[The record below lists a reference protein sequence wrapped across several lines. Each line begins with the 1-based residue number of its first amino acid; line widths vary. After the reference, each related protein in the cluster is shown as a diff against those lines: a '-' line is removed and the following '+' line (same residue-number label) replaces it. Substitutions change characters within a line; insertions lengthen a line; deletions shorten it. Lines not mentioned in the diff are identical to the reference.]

1 MKNLSVTIFFM
12 LCFALVACQE
22 QVLGSLKVNII
33 GLPSGINASIKVNDQ
48 AEIFTSGKIFKLP
61 VGLHTITA
69 DKVVDGDTTFTPT
82 VTGSPAQVTEKTTT
96 IVTVDYKS
104 LQQGIPAKNP
114 SGITVELNSLI
125 YKDQSEVSLVLDFH
139 SVSIP
144 EKNYGVV
151 LSASISKDVEYV
163 ELKAF
168 GGSRFG
174 SAKTIPVQ
182 RNDGQ
187 VKPGDDKLSL
197 SPNET
202 FYALYFVD
210 KSQVAL
216 ANVEESITADFGIM
230 ERLEASA
237 SAPVRVE
244 PSLLGAS
251 LDETNPPAGAK
262 AVGTLLRKDDLPI
275 QIATRE
281 LIFYPKD
288 DEQLKVFLEHSKG
301 KIRSEQAIL
310 DETQPG
316 RKRYLIEVD
325 PNLGDVQHLE
335 QIRELFGEKGDLL
348 ASKSE
353 ALGIYALVM
362 QYRLEGFVVG
372 VNPKLQS
379 HAAPSVND
387 PSATTQS
394 MKMLPRKN
402 LDVCVP
408 GDPDRPCVQNV
419 PAVWSYLALFGKD
432 QARINAAAIDDGFAP
447 NADFRR
453 PIGGAPWVEC
463 NQSNCGPGYAESPPQ
478 VGAGLFGSLVWHGT
492 GVVSIMGGIV
502 NNNQWA
508 AGVGGQVV
516 VPMMFDSDLGTYA
529 FEIGESIKLAVDK
542 GASCINISVGYP
554 CSILTNIG
562 LDFDICSVEGRV
574 GLCSVISAAATL
586 AASGVC
592 AAAQV
597 LNAIPFAGPFLV
609 ASACG
614 AAFSTVIVATTAC
627 VSTFA
632 LGNTRSSMA
641 EGVNYAISR
650 GVPVIASAGNKINSE
665 SLPEVLRPVVN
676 TSENRLDRWKVIPAF
691 LPGVIAVGAVDDD
704 LNNSQFF
711 GDRVDVWA
719 PEFSNYASPRD
730 VHDINSAVIEQG
742 FGGTSAAAPYIT
754 GLVAAMQAV
763 NPSLDPN
770 TPGLSAAQRGTIVS
784 RIRALL
790 VSTAFTNQQ
799 LFDMGYSNQP
809 VERPRLV
816 NPLAAVQAAARG
828 ILPDLAALGF
838 DQSLNF
844 SEAVPGNENDVPE
857 KAKALIPNQTAI
869 GTVLQIPNANSVP
882 TIRDRDWFSLGF
894 PTSASNRL
902 FRSIV
907 TLQFVG
913 QGASI
918 SSPDATVINTNTQ
931 SGENTYT
938 LTSSPSSNK
947 RFYVSGTAAYKMTAT
962 TPTILQ
968 PVVRIN
974 GISSGEIP
982 VYCKLAPITFTA
994 VASYPDLG
1002 LSVSGDSITWSIDD
1016 GVIMSSGASFTHIF
1030 DTVGTY
1036 RVIASAFGDQNGNG
1050 YTQTIKVIECTN
1062 LPPTA
1067 FISHPTVD
1075 TTNGEFDQGSTPIY
1089 DPIKGLSYQ
1098 NVFLD
1103 GSATDP
1109 EDGVLTGS
1117 HFQWSTNRSDLQTPD
1132 LGTGTGLIVRLYYES
1147 CTTMNHTITLRV
1159 TDNNGNITTRQRL
1172 ISFYLLC

>member
-1 MKNLSVTIFFM
+1 MKNLSTIIFFV
-12 LCFALVACQE
+12 LCFALVACQG
-22 QVLGSLKVNII
+22 QVLGSLKVNIN
-33 GLPSGINASIKVNDQ
+33 GLPSDINASLKINNQ
-48 AEIFTSGKIFKLP
+48 AESFTNSKTFNLP
-61 VGLHTITA
+61 VGLYTVTA
-69 DKVVDGDTTFTPT
+69 DTVVNGNTTYTPT
-82 VTGSPAQVTEKTTT
+82 VSSSPAQVAEKTTT
-96 IVTVDYKS
+96 VVTVDYKS

-139 SVSIP
+139 GGSIP
-144 EKNYGVV
+144 EKNYGLV
-151 LSASISKDVEYV
+151 LSGSINKDVEYV
-163 ELKAF
+163 ELKAL
-168 GGSRFG
+168 GASQFG
-174 SAKTIPVQ
+174 SAKTMTVQ
-182 RNDGQ
+182 LNNGQ
-187 VKPGDDKLSL
+187 VKPGDGKLSL

-216 ANVEESITADFGIM
+216 ANVEENIIADFGIM
-230 ERLEASA
+230 ERLEASS
-237 SAPVRVE
+237 SALVRVE
-244 PSLLGAS
+244 PSLLAAS
-251 LDETNPPAGAK
+251 EDETNPRVGAK
-262 AVGTLLRKDDLPI
+262 VVGTLLRKDDLPV

-288 DEQLKVFLEHSKG
+288 AEQLKVFLERSKG
-301 KIRSEQAIL
+301 KIRYEQAIS
-310 DETQPG
+310 DELQPG

-362 QYRLEGFVVG
+362 QYRLDGFVVG

-379 HAAPSVND
+379 HAAPKVND
-387 PSATTQS
+387 PDATTQS
-394 MKMLPRKN
+394 MKMIPKKN
-402 LDVCVP
+402 SDVCVP
-408 GDPDRPCVQNV
+408 GDPDRPCVENI

-432 QARINAAAIDDGFAP
+432 QARINAAVIDDGFAP

-453 PIGGAPWVEC
+453 PIGGSPWFEC
-463 NQSNCGPGYAESPPQ
+463 NLLNCGPGFAESPPQ

-492 GVVSIMGGIV
+492 GVVSILGGIV

-516 VPMMFDSDLGTYA
+516 VPMMFDSDVGTYA
-529 FEIGESIKLAVDK
+529 FEIGESIKLAVNS

-562 LDFDICSVEGRV
+562 LDFDICSVEGRA
-574 GLCSVISAAATL
+574 GLCFVISAAATA
-586 AASGVC
+586 AASVVC

-597 LNAIPFAGPFLV
+597 LGAVPFAGPFLV

-614 AAFSTVIVATTAC
+614 AAFSTVVVATTAC
-627 VSTFA
+627 VTTFA

-650 GVPVIASAGNKINSE
+650 GVPVIASAGNRMNSA
-665 SLPEVLRPVVN
+665 SLPEVLRPVIN
-676 TSENRLDRWKVIPAF
+676 TSDARLERWNVIPAS
-691 LPGVIAVGAVDDD
+691 LPGVIAVGAVGSD
-704 LNNSQFF
+704 LKNSQFF
-711 GDRVDVWA
+711 GNRVDIWA
-719 PEFSNYASPRD
+719 PENSNYASPSD
-730 VHDINSAVIEQG
+730 VHDINSAVVVKP

-754 GLVAAMQAV
+754 GLVAVMQAV
-763 NPSLDPN
+763 NPSLNPN
-770 TPGLSAAQRGTIVS
+770 TTGLSAAQRSTIVS

-799 LFDMGYSNQP
+799 LVDMGYDSQP

-828 ILPDLAALGF
+828 VLPDLAALGF

-869 GTVLQIPNANSVP
+869 GTVLQIPTANSAP
-882 TIRDRDWFSLGF
+882 ITTDRDWFSLGF
-894 PTSASNRL
+894 PASASNRL
-902 FRSIV
+902 FRSVV

-913 QGASI
+913 QGSSI
-918 SSPDATVINTNTQ
+918 SSPDATVINTSYQ
-931 SGENTYT
+931 SGENVYT
-938 LTSSPSSNK
+938 LTSSPSGNK
-947 RFYVSGTAAYKMTAT
+947 KFYVSGTAAYKLMAT

-968 PVVRIN
+968 PVVHIN
-974 GISSGEIP
+974 DIPAGEIP
-982 VYCKLAPITFTA
+982 VYCKLVPITFTA
-994 VASYPDLG
+994 AASYPDLG
-1002 LSVSGDSITWSIDD
+1002 LSVSNDSITWAIDD
-1016 GVIMSSGASFTHIF
+1016 GIILSSGISFTHVF

-1036 RVIASAFGDQNGNG
+1036 KVIASAFGDQNGNG
-1050 YTQTIKVIECTN
+1050 YTQLVKVVECTN

-1067 FISHPTVD
+1067 YITQPAFD
-1075 TTNGEFDQGSTPIY
+1075 TINGEFDQGSAPVF
-1089 DPIKGLSYQ
+1089 DEVKGLYYQ
-1098 NVFLD
+1098 FVFLN
-1103 GSATDP
+1103 GNATDP

-1147 CTTMNHTITLRV
+1147 CTTMKHTITLRV
-1159 TDNNGNITTRQRL
+1159 MDNNGNVTTRQRL
-1172 ISFYLLC
+1172 ISFYNPC